1 MELATYCADLAQACV
16 DAGAWAARNGEL
28 VRGEQ
33 EGLLKELRRAARVF
47 RRCSRA
53 AGRKMC
59 AGVFGPSQA
68 GKSYL
73 ISALARDAGRSLL
86 ADFGGTTRDFIS
98 EINPEGGKESTGLVT
113 RFTMT
118 RPADLPA
125 GHPVQ
130 IRLLSETDLVKIIA
144 NAYYADCEHKE
155 APQSDMAA
163 TLKRLRER
171 AHAAAPGAGAPSA
184 DLDALEDL
192 REYLVKDFRAKAR
205 VQELERSYW
214 DQALAL
220 GPTLDLE
227 GRVQLYA
234 LIWDEVEE
242 FTGLLRVLLRALDS
256 LGHAERAFCGLDAL
270 VPRETSIID
279 VATLAGLGG
288 APQTEGTLDVVTPD
302 GVHAALPRAV
312 AAALTAELT
321 IVMREKPAPYFDH
334 TDLLDFPGYRSRYK
348 LDDVRRELKK
358 EGMLKELFLRG
369 KVAYLFQR
377 YCAERELT
385 SMLLCIGPSNQEV
398 QDLPGVIDEWVRT
411 THGERPEDRAGREP
425 SLFFILTKFD
435 MEFEDKKGA
444 PSLESRWDNRLHAS
458 LLDFF
463 GKQHDWPRQWTPERG
478 FDNIFLLRNP
488 NFRFDA
494 VMDYDG
500 DLEKGIRPERRDYVA
515 RLQAAFLQSPLVAA
529 HFRDPARAWDEAMKL
544 NDGGITYIRESLSP
558 LCNPDIKRE
567 QLLQNVRA
575 TRDAVA
581 RRLAAF
587 HRADDREEIRKQKLL
602 LIRTL
607 FFRLGQMEE
616 QQGRLGQ
623 LLHSLTISDADI
635 ADLHP
640 EATRRFLELADERPE
655 AAPAP
660 EPAPLP
666 ELDMDSVDVG
676 AWNPFAGQE
685 KSAPAPD
692 PHADA
697 AATAPA
703 APRDEAAFFA
713 AYVES
718 RWIERL
724 HHLADDPA
732 SQRYFLLPGQ
742 EFSALVSEL
751 STGAARLALREA
763 MAEAFRR
770 ASAYANTSRESIA
783 RKEASIAASI
793 LNGYVDWLGFD
804 PRTHDEKAR
813 TLSLPGAKSTEVF
826 APAPPVPDPPVLA
839 ESRTPWARRWLG
851 DWLNALAALI
861 MGNVDFDGEQTLNVE
876 ENMALGAI
884 LRRLAPEGSDGGG
897 AAAAVPS
904 PSTAGATRP

>member
-1 MELATYCADLAQACV
+1 MELATYCADLAQACA
-16 DAGAWAARNGEL
+16 DAGVWATRNGDL

-33 EGLLKELRRAARVF
+33 EGLLKELRRTARVF

-86 ADFGGTTRDFIS
+86 AVFGDTTKDFIS

-118 RPADLPA
+118 QPTDLPA
-125 GHPVQ
+125 RHPVQ

-155 APQSDMAA
+155 APQSDIEA
-163 TLKRLRER
+163 TLKHLRQR
-171 AHAAAPGAGAPSA
+171 TQTSPGGSPSA

-205 VQELERSYW
+205 VQELEHSYW
-214 DQALAL
+214 DQALTL

-242 FTGLLRVLLRALDS
+242 FTNLLRQLLHALES
-256 LGHAERAFCGLDAL
+256 LGYAERAFLGLDAL
-270 VPRETSIID
+270 IPREASIID
-279 VATLAGLGG
+279 VATLAGLDD
-288 APQTEGTLDVVTPD
+288 AVRAEAEGTLAMVTPA
-302 GVHAALPRAV
+302 GVTTSLPRAV
-312 AAALTAELT
+312 VTALTAELT

-348 LDDVRRELKK
+348 LDDVRRELRKD
-358 EGMLKELFLRG
+358 GMLKELFLRG

-411 THGERPEDRAGREP
+411 THGERPEDRMGRQP

-463 GKQHDWPRQWTPERG
+463 GKQHDWPTRWTPDGG
-478 FDNIFLLRNP
+478 FKNLFLLRNP

-494 VMDYDG
+494 VMNYDG
-500 DLEKGIRPERRDYVA
+500 DQEKDIRPERRDYVT
-515 RLQAAFLQSPLVAA
+515 RLQTAFLQSPLVAT
-529 HFRDPARAWDEAMKL
+529 HFHEPARAWDEAMKL

-575 TRDAVA
+575 TREAVE
-581 RRLAAF
+581 RRLATF
-587 HRADDREEIRKQKLL
+587 YRTDDREEIRKQKLL
-602 LIRTL
+602 LIRNL
-607 FFRLGQMEE
+607 FFRLGQLEE

-640 EATRRFLELADERPE
+640 EATRRFLELADDQPD
-655 AAPAP
+655 ASAPA
-660 EPAPLP
+660 EAAPLP
-666 ELDMDSVDVG
+666 ELDIDSVDVG
-676 AWNPFAGQE
+676 AWNPFADAVKPE
-685 KSAPAPD
+685 TAPPLQ
-692 PHADA
+692 A
-697 AATAPA
+697 AAGNPVA
-703 APRDEAAFFA
+703 ATPVDEAAFFA

-724 HHLADDPA
+724 HNLADDPV
-732 SQRYFLLPGQ
+732 SQRYFLLPAKD
-742 EFSALVSEL
+742 FSALVSEL
-751 STGAARLALREA
+751 STGAARLTLCEA

-783 RKEASIAASI
+783 RKEASIAAGI
-793 LNGYVDWLGFD
+793 LNSYVDWLGLD
-804 PRTHDEKAR
+804 PRSHDEKAR
-813 TLSLPGAKSTEVF
+813 TLSLPGAKSTVVF
-826 APAPPVPDPPVLA
+826 APLPEVPGSPVLA
-839 ESRTPWARRWLG
+839 EERSAWSRRWLG

-884 LRRLAPEGSDGGG
+884 LRRLAPEGTSRQHATAASSD
-897 AAAAVPS
+897 S
-904 PSTAGATRP
+904 PV

>member
-1 MELATYCADLAQACV
+1 MELATYCADLAQACT
-16 DAGAWAARNGEL
+16 DDGAWVTRNGEL

-73 ISALARDAGRSLL
+73 ISALARDAGHSLL
-86 ADFGGTTRDFIS
+86 AVFGNQTKDFIS
-98 EINPEGGKESTGLVT
+98 EINPEGGKDSTGLVT

-118 RPADLPA
+118 QPKDLPPD
-125 GHPVQ
+125 HPVQ

-144 NAYYADCEHKE
+144 NTYYADCEHKE
-155 APQSDMAA
+155 APQSDIGA
-163 TLKRLRER
+163 TLKALKQR
-171 AHAAAPGAGAPSA
+171 AQSLPAGSGSPSA

-220 GPTLDLE
+220 GPVLDLE
-227 GRVQLYA
+227 GRVRLYS
-234 LIWDEVEE
+234 LIWDEVEP
-242 FTGLLRVLLRALDS
+242 FTGLLRQLLKALDS
-256 LGHAERAFCGLDAL
+256 LGYAERAYLPLDAL
-270 VPRETSIID
+270 IPRDTSIID
-279 VATLAGLGG
+279 VATLAGLDDP
-288 APQTEGTLDVVTPD
+288 ARAKAEGSLDVLTPA
-302 GVHAALPRAV
+302 GVHASLPRAV
-312 AAALTAELT
+312 VTALTAELT

-348 LDDVRRELKK
+348 LDDVRRELGK

-411 THGERPEDRAGREP
+411 THGERPEDRVGRPP

-463 GKQHDWPRQWTPERG
+463 GKQHDWPAHWTPERG

-494 VMDYDG
+494 VMEYDG
-500 DLEKGIRPERRDYVA
+500 DQEKGIRPERQDYVA
-515 RLQAAFLQSPLVAA
+515 RLQSAFLQSPLVAA

-558 LCNPDIKRE
+558 LCNPDIKRD
-567 QLLQNVRA
+567 QLLQNVQA
-575 TRDAVA
+575 TREAVE

-587 HRADDREEIRKQKLL
+587 YRTDDREEIRKQKLL
-602 LIRTL
+602 LIHNL
-607 FFRLGQMEE
+607 FNRLGQLET
-616 QQGRLGQ
+616 QQGRVGQ

-635 ADLHP
+635 ADMHP
-640 EATRRFLELADERPE
+640 EATRRFLELADAPPE
-655 AAPAP
+655 AAPPAEG
-660 EPAPLP
+660 EPAP
-666 ELDMDSVDVG
+666 ELDMDTVNVAS
-676 AWNPFAGQE
+676 WNPFAQ
-685 KSAPAPD
+685 AP
-692 PHADA
+692 
-697 AATAPA
+697 APA
-703 APRDEAAFFA
+703 APAQEAPAAASQAAEPADEAAFFA

-724 HHLADDPA
+724 HQLADDAA
-732 SQRYFLLPGQ
+732 SQQYFLLPGK
-742 EFSALVSEL
+742 EFSDLVNEL
-751 STGAARLALREA
+751 STGAARLALRDA

-770 ASAYANTSRESIA
+770 VSAYANTSRESIA
-783 RKEASIAASI
+783 RKEAAIAAGI
-793 LNGYVDWLGFD
+793 LNSYVDWLGLD
-804 PRTHDEKAR
+804 PRKNDEKAR
-813 TLSLPGAKSTEVF
+813 TVALPGSPGAVVF
-826 APAPPVPDPPVLA
+826 
-839 ESRTPWARRWLG
+839 TPEPGVEGTPHLEEARSAWSRRWLG

-884 LRRLAPEGSDGGG
+884 LHRLAPEGAKPD
-897 AAAAVPS
+897 AAA
-904 PSTAGATRP
+904 

>member
-1 MELATYCADLAQACV
+1 MELDVYCADLAEACAE
-16 DAGAWAARNGEL
+16 AGAWVTRNGDL

-33 EGLLKELRRAARVF
+33 EGLQRELRRAARVF

-73 ISALARDAGRSLL
+73 ISALARDAGHSLL
-86 ADFGGTTRDFIS
+86 AVFDDTTKDFIS

-118 RPADLPA
+118 RPTDLPP

-144 NAYYADCEHKE
+144 NTYYADCEHKE
-155 APQSDMAA
+155 APQSDIEA
-163 TLKRLRER
+163 TLKALRQR
-171 AHAAAPGAGAPSA
+171 AQSLPPGSGSPSA

-220 GPTLDLE
+220 GPVLDLE
-227 GRVQLYA
+227 GRVQLYS

-242 FTGLLRVLLRALDS
+242 FTGLLRQLLKALDA
-256 LGHAERAFCGLDAL
+256 LGYAERAFLGLDAL
-270 VPRETSIID
+270 VPRDTSIID
-279 VATLAGLGG
+279 VATLAGLDDPER
-288 APQTEGTLDVVTPD
+288 AKAEGSLDVVTPA
-302 GVHAALPRAV
+302 GTRASLPRAV
-312 AAALTAELT
+312 VTALTAELT

-411 THGERPEDRAGREP
+411 THGERPEDRVGKQP

-463 GKQHDWPRQWTPERG
+463 GKQHDWPVHWTPERG
-478 FDNIFLLRNP
+478 FDNLFLLRNP

-494 VMDYDG
+494 VMEYDG
-500 DLEKGIRPERRDYVA
+500 EQEKGIRPERQDYVA
-515 RLQAAFLQSPLVAA
+515 RLQSAFLQSPLVAA
-529 HFRDPARAWDEAMKL
+529 HFKEPARAWDEAMKL
-544 NDGGITYIRESLSP
+544 NDGGISYIRESLSP
-558 LCNPDIKRE
+558 LCNPDIKRA
-567 QLLQNVRA
+567 QLLQNVQDTRA
-575 TRDAVA
+575 AVE

-587 HRADDREEIRKQKLL
+587 YRTDDREEIRKQKLL
-602 LIRTL
+602 LIRNL
-607 FFRLGQMEE
+607 FN
-616 QQGRLGQ
+616 RLGQ
-623 LLHSLTISDADI
+623 LEAQQGRMGQLLHNLTISDADI
-635 ADLHP
+635 ADMHP
-640 EATRRFLELADERPE
+640 EATRRFLELADAVPE
-655 AAPAP
+655 AAPEAEAAP
-660 EPAPLP
+660 EP
-666 ELDMDSVDVG
+666 ELDLDNINVG
-676 AWNPFAGQE
+676 EWNPFADAGGE
-685 KSAPAPD
+685 TPAAAPAAREAPVAPD
-692 PHADA
+692 A
-697 AATAPA
+697 A

-724 HHLADDPA
+724 HQLADDPA
-732 SQRYFLLPGQ
+732 SQRYFLMPGQ

-751 STGAARLALREA
+751 STGAARLQLRDA
-763 MAEAFRR
+763 MARAFRQ

-783 RKEASIAASI
+783 RKEASIASGI
-793 LNGYVDWLGFD
+793 LNSYVDWLGLD
-804 PRTHDEKAR
+804 PRRNDEKAR
-813 TLSLPGAKSTEVF
+813 TLALPGAKSTVVF
-826 APAPPVPDPPVLA
+826 TPLPAVEEMPKLA
-839 ESRTPWARRWLG
+839 ETRSAWSRRWLG

-876 ENMALGAI
+876 ENMALGGI
-884 LRRLAPEGSDGGG
+884 LRRLSPEAAPDGKAPQG
-897 AAAAVPS
+897 AAPAA
-904 PSTAGATRP
+904 

>member
-1 MELATYCADLAQACV
+1 MELATYCADLAEACT
-16 DAGAWAARNGEL
+16 DAGAWVSRNGEL

-73 ISALARDAGRSLL
+73 ISALARDAGHSLL
-86 ADFGGTTRDFIS
+86 AVFGNATKDFIS

-118 RPADLPA
+118 QPKDLPPD
-125 GHPVQ
+125 HPVQ

-144 NAYYADCEHKE
+144 NTYYADCEHKE
-155 APQSDMAA
+155 APQSDIEA
-163 TLKRLRER
+163 TLKALKQR
-171 AHAAAPGAGAPSA
+171 AQSLPAGSGSPSA

-220 GPTLDLE
+220 GPVLDLE
-227 GRVQLYA
+227 GRVRLYS
-234 LIWDEVEE
+234 LIWDEVAP
-242 FTGLLRVLLRALDS
+242 FTDLLRQLLKALDS
-256 LGHAERAFCGLDAL
+256 LGYAERAYLPLDAL
-270 VPRETSIID
+270 IPRDTSIID
-279 VATLAGLGG
+279 VATLAGLDDPER
-288 APQTEGTLDVVTPD
+288 ARAEGSLDVLTPA
-302 GVHAALPRAV
+302 GVHASLPRAV
-312 AAALTAELT
+312 VTALTAELT

-348 LDDVRRELKK
+348 LDDVRRELGK

-411 THGERPEDRAGREP
+411 THGERPEDRAGRPP

-463 GKQHDWPRQWTPERG
+463 GKQHDWPAHWTPERG

-494 VMDYDG
+494 VMEYDG
-500 DLEKGIRPERRDYVA
+500 DQEKGIRPERQDYVG
-515 RLQAAFLQSPLVAA
+515 RLQSAFLQSPLVAA
-529 HFRDPARAWDEAMKL
+529 HFREPARAWDEAMKL

-558 LCNPDIKRE
+558 LCNPDIKRD
-567 QLLQNVRA
+567 QLLQNVQA
-575 TRDAVA
+575 TREAVE

-587 HRADDREEIRKQKLL
+587 YRTDDREEIRKQKLQ
-602 LIRTL
+602 LIHNL
-607 FFRLGQMEE
+607 FNRLGQLET
-616 QQGRLGQ
+616 QQGRMGQ

-635 ADLHP
+635 ADMHP
-640 EATRRFLELADERPE
+640 EATRRYLELADAEPAD
-655 AAPAP
+655 AAPAGA
-660 EPAPLP
+660 EPLP
-666 ELDMDSVDVG
+666 ELDMDTVNVAS
-676 AWNPFAGQE
+676 WNPFAGTPESAPQAAE
-685 KSAPAPD
+685 APAKSAA
-692 PHADA
+692 
-697 AATAPA
+697 APA
-703 APRDEAAFFA
+703 DEAAFFA

-724 HHLADDPA
+724 HQLADDAA
-732 SQRYFLLPGQ
+732 SQKYFLLPGK
-742 EFSALVSEL
+742 EFSDLVNEL
-751 STGAARLALREA
+751 STGAARLALRDA

-783 RKEASIAASI
+783 RKEAGIAAGI
-793 LNGYVDWLGFD
+793 LNSYVDWLGLD

-813 TLSLPGAKSTEVF
+813 TVALPGSKSAVVF
-826 APAPPVPDPPVLA
+826 PPLPAVEGVPQLGEA
-839 ESRTPWARRWLG
+839 RSAWSRRWLG

-884 LRRLAPEGSDGGG
+884 LRRLGDEAAKAP
-897 AAAAVPS
+897 AAAA
-904 PSTAGATRP
+904 GATA

>member
-1 MELATYCADLAQACV
+1 MELDAYCADLAEACTE
-16 DAGAWAARNGEL
+16 AGAWAARNGEL

-33 EGLLKELRRAARVF
+33 EGLQRELRRAARVF

-53 AGRKMC
+53 ARRKMC

-73 ISALARDAGRSLL
+73 ISALARDAGHSLL
-86 ADFGGTTRDFIS
+86 AVFADTTKDFIS

-118 RPADLPA
+118 RPTDLPP

-144 NAYYADCEHKE
+144 NTYYADCEHKE
-155 APQSDMAA
+155 APQSDIEA
-163 TLKRLRER
+163 TLKRLKQR
-171 AHAAAPGAGAPSA
+171 AQSLPAGSGSPSA

-214 DQALAL
+214 DQALQL
-220 GPTLDLE
+220 GPVLDLE
-227 GRVQLYA
+227 GRVQLYS
-234 LIWDEVEE
+234 LIWDEVEQ
-242 FTGLLRVLLRALDS
+242 FTGLLRQLLKALES
-256 LGHAERAFCGLDAL
+256 LGYAERAFLPPDAL
-270 VPRETSIID
+270 IPRDTSIID
-279 VATLAGLGG
+279 VATLAGLDDP
-288 APQTEGTLDVVTPD
+288 ARAAAEGSLDVATPS
-302 GVHAALPRAV
+302 GVHATLPRALV
-312 AAALTAELT
+312 TALTAELT

-348 LDDVRRELKK
+348 LDDVRRELGK

-411 THGERPEDRAGREP
+411 THGERPEDRVGKQP

-463 GKQHDWPRQWTPERG
+463 GKQHDWPTHWTPERG
-478 FDNIFLLRNP
+478 FDNLFLLRNP

-494 VMDYDG
+494 VMEYEG
-500 DLEKGIRPERRDYVA
+500 EQEKGIRPERQDYVD
-515 RLQAAFLQSPLVAA
+515 RLHSAFLQSPLVAG
-529 HFRDPARAWDEAMKL
+529 HFREPARAWDEAMKL
-544 NDGGITYIRESLSP
+544 NDGGISYIRESLSP

-567 QLLQNVRA
+567 QLLQNVQD
-575 TRDAVA
+575 TREAVA

-587 HRADDREEIRKQKLL
+587 YRTDDREEIRKQKLT
-602 LIRTL
+602 LIRNL
-607 FFRLGQMEE
+607 FNRLGQLEA
-616 QQGRLGQ
+616 QQGRMGQ

-635 ADLHP
+635 ADMHP
-640 EATRRFLELADERPE
+640 EATRRFLELADAPPE
-655 AAPAP
+655 APA
-660 EPAPLP
+660 EAEAEPLP
-666 ELDMDSVDVG
+666 ELDMDNVDVG
-676 AWNPFAGQE
+676 AWNPFADTGAE
-685 KSAPAPD
+685 TPAAGEATGP
-692 PHADA
+692 AQDA
-697 AATAPA
+697 AAKTPA
-703 APRDEAAFFA
+703 ASPADEAAFFA

-724 HHLADDPA
+724 HQLADDPA

-742 EFSALVSEL
+742 DFSALVSEL
-751 STGAARLALREA
+751 STGAARLALRDS
-763 MAEAFRR
+763 MATAFRR

-783 RKEASIAASI
+783 RKEASIASGI
-793 LNGYVDWLGFD
+793 LNSYVDWLGLD
-804 PRTHDEKAR
+804 PRKNDEKAR
-813 TLSLPGAKSTEVF
+813 TLALPGAKSTTVF
-826 APAPPVPDPPVLA
+826 TPLEPVEEMPALA
-839 ESRTPWARRWLG
+839 ETRSAWSRRWLG

-876 ENMALGAI
+876 ENLALGGI
-884 LRRLAPEGSDGGG
+884 LRRLSAE
-897 AAAAVPS
+897 AAAA
-904 PSTAGATRP
+904 ATGPKA

>member
-1 MELATYCADLAQACV
+1 MELDVYCADLAQACT
-16 DAGAWAARNGEL
+16 DAGAWAARNGDL

-33 EGLLKELRRAARVF
+33 EGLQRELRRAARVF

-53 AGRKMC
+53 ARRKMC

-73 ISALARDAGRSLL
+73 ISALARDAGHSLL
-86 ADFGGTTRDFIS
+86 AVFGDATKDFIS

-118 RPADLPA
+118 QPTDLPP

-155 APQSDMAA
+155 APQSDIEA
-163 TLKRLRER
+163 TLKRLKQR
-171 AHAAAPGAGAPSA
+171 AQTLPAGSGSPSA

-220 GPTLDLE
+220 GPVLDLE

-242 FTGLLRVLLRALDS
+242 FTELLRQLLKALDS
-256 LGHAERAFCGLDAL
+256 LGYAERAFLTLDAL
-270 VPRETSIID
+270 IPRDTSIID
-279 VATLAGLGG
+279 VATLAGLGDP
-288 APQTEGTLDVVTPD
+288 ARAQADGTLDVVTPA
-302 GVHAALPRAV
+302 GAHASLPRAV
-312 AAALTAELT
+312 VTALTAELT

-411 THGERPEDRAGREP
+411 THGERPEDRVGKQP

-463 GKQHDWPRQWTPERG
+463 GKQHDWPTHWTPERG
-478 FDNIFLLRNP
+478 FDNLFLLRNP

-494 VMDYDG
+494 VMEYEG
-500 DLEKGIRPERRDYVA
+500 EQEKGIRPERQDYVE
-515 RLQAAFLQSPLVAA
+515 RLHSAFLQSPLVAE
-529 HFRDPARAWDEAMKL
+529 HFKDPARAWDEAMKF
-544 NDGGITYIRESLSP
+544 NDGGITFIRESLSP

-567 QLLQNVRA
+567 QLLQNVQD
-575 TRDAVA
+575 TREAVA

-587 HRADDREEIRKQKLL
+587 YRTDDREEIRKQKLL
-602 LIRTL
+602 LIRNL
-607 FFRLGQMEE
+607 FNRLGQLEA
-616 QQGRLGQ
+616 QQGRMGQ

-635 ADLHP
+635 ADMHP
-640 EATRRFLELADERPE
+640 EATRRFLELADAAPE
-655 AAPAP
+655 AAPQEEAAP
-660 EPAPLP
+660 VTEI
-666 ELDMDSVDVG
+666 DMDSVDVG
-676 AWNPFAGQE
+676 SWNPFAEAPAETPAAAPAAQAA
-685 KSAPAPD
+685 APAPND
-692 PHADA
+692 
-697 AATAPA
+697 APA
-703 APRDEAAFFA
+703 RDEAAFFA
-713 AYVES
+713 AYVEG

-724 HHLADDPA
+724 HQLADDPA
-732 SQRYFLLPGQ
+732 AQRYFLLPGKD
-742 EFSALVSEL
+742 FSDLVNEL
-751 STGAARLALREA
+751 STGATRLALRDA
-763 MAEAFRR
+763 MARSFRR

-783 RKEASIAASI
+783 RKEAGIASGI
-793 LNGYVDWLGFD
+793 LNSYVDWLGLD
-804 PRTHDEKAR
+804 PRKHDEKAR
-813 TLSLPGAKSTEVF
+813 TLALPGAKSTVVF
-826 APAPPVPDPPVLA
+826 TPPPEAGELPKLGEA
-839 ESRTPWARRWLG
+839 RSAWSRRWLG

-876 ENMALGAI
+876 ENLALGGI
-884 LRRLAPEGSDGGG
+884 LRKLSAEAAPGG
-897 AAAAVPS
+897 AAAS
-904 PSTAGATRP
+904 AGAKA

>member
-1 MELATYCADLAQACV
+1 MELATYCADLAQACT
-16 DAGAWAARNGEL
+16 DAGAWVKRNGDL

-73 ISALARDAGRSLL
+73 ISALARDEGRSLL
-86 ADFGGTTRDFIS
+86 ADFGGTTKDFIS

-118 RPADLPA
+118 KPTDLPA

-144 NAYYADCEHKE
+144 NAYYADCEPKE
-155 APQSDMAA
+155 APQSDIEA

-171 AHAAAPGAGAPSA
+171 AQSMPGQGSPSA

-242 FTGLLRVLLRALDS
+242 VTDLLRTLLRALDS
-256 LGHAERAFCGLDAL
+256 LGYAERAFLELDAL
-270 VPRETSIID
+270 IPRDTSIID
-279 VATLAGLGG
+279 VATLAGLGD
-288 APQTEGTLDVVTPD
+288 AAKSESEGSLDVVTPA
-302 GVHAALPRAV
+302 GVHATLSRAV
-312 AAALTAELT
+312 VTALTAELT

-377 YCAERELT
+377 YSAERELT

-411 THGERPEDRAGREP
+411 THGERPEDRVGRQP
-425 SLFFILTKFD
+425 SLFLILTKFD

-463 GKQHDWPRQWTPERG
+463 GKQHDWPTHWTPDRG
-478 FDNIFLLRNP
+478 FNNIFLLRNP

-500 DLEKGIRPERRDYVA
+500 DQEKGVRPERRDYVA
-515 RLQAAFLQSPLVAA
+515 RLQSAFLQSPLVAA
-529 HFRDPARAWDEAMKL
+529 HFREPARAWDEAMKL

-575 TRDAVA
+575 TRDAVE

-587 HRADDREEIRKQKLL
+587 YRTDDREEIRKQKLL

-607 FFRLGQMEE
+607 FHRLGQLEE

-623 LLHSLTISDADI
+623 LLHSLTINDADI
-635 ADLHP
+635 ADMHP
-640 EATRRFLELADERPE
+640 EATRRFLELADAPAE
-655 AAPAP
+655 AAPEA
-660 EPAPLP
+660 EPAELP

-676 AWNPFAGQE
+676 AWNPFAE
-685 KSAPAPD
+685 SAPAE
-692 PHADA
+692 
-697 AATAPA
+697 TAPA
-703 APRDEAAFFA
+703 ARAAAQPGAPAQAAPADEAAFFA
-713 AYVES
+713 GYVEG

-724 HHLADDPA
+724 HTLADDPA
-732 SQRYFLLPGQ
+732 AQRYFLLPDKD
-742 EFSALVSEL
+742 FSALVSEL
-751 STGAARLALREA
+751 STGAARLALRDA
-763 MAEAFRR
+763 MAEAFRK

-783 RKEASIAASI
+783 RKEASIAAGI
-793 LNGYVDWLGFD
+793 LNSYVDWLGLD
-804 PRTHDEKAR
+804 PRSHDEKAR
-813 TLSLPGAKSTEVF
+813 TLALPGAKATEVF
-826 APAPPVPDPPVLA
+826 APLPEVTGQPELTENRQAW
-839 ESRTPWARRWLG
+839 SRRWLG

-884 LRRLAPEGSDGGG
+884 LRRLAPEAAGKD
-897 AAAAVPS
+897 AAAAPAQ
-904 PSTAGATRP
+904 AGVSA

>member
-1 MELATYCADLAQACV
+1 MELATYCADLAQACT
-16 DAGAWAARNGEL
+16 DAGAWVSRNGEL

-73 ISALARDAGRSLL
+73 ISALARDAGHSLL
-86 ADFGGTTRDFIS
+86 AVFGNQTKDFIS

-118 RPADLPA
+118 QPKDLPPD
-125 GHPVQ
+125 HPVQ

-144 NAYYADCEHKE
+144 NTYYADCEHKE
-155 APQSDMAA
+155 APQSDIEA
-163 TLKRLRER
+163 TLKALKQR
-171 AHAAAPGAGAPSA
+171 AQSLPAGSGSPSA

-205 VQELERSYW
+205 VQELERSFW

-220 GPTLDLE
+220 GPVLDLE
-227 GRVQLYA
+227 GRVRLYS
-234 LIWDEVEE
+234 LIWDEVAP
-242 FTGLLRVLLRALDS
+242 FTDLLRQLLKALDS
-256 LGHAERAFCGLDAL
+256 LGYAERAYLPLDAL
-270 VPRETSIID
+270 IPRDTSIID
-279 VATLAGLGG
+279 VATLAGLDDPER
-288 APQTEGTLDVVTPD
+288 ARAEGSLDVLTPA
-302 GVHAALPRAV
+302 GVHASLPRAV
-312 AAALTAELT
+312 VTALTAELT

-348 LDDVRRELKK
+348 LDDVRRELGK

-411 THGERPEDRAGREP
+411 THGERPEDRAGRPP

-463 GKQHDWPRQWTPERG
+463 GKQHDWPAHWTPERG

-494 VMDYDG
+494 VMEYDG
-500 DLEKGIRPERRDYVA
+500 DQEKGIRPERQDYVA
-515 RLQAAFLQSPLVAA
+515 RLQSAFLQSPLVAA
-529 HFRDPARAWDEAMKL
+529 HFREPARAWDEAMKL

-558 LCNPDIKRE
+558 LCSPDIKRD
-567 QLLQNVRA
+567 QLLQNVQA
-575 TRDAVA
+575 TREAVE

-587 HRADDREEIRKQKLL
+587 YRTDDREEIRKQKLQ
-602 LIRTL
+602 LIHNL
-607 FFRLGQMEE
+607 FNRLGQLET
-616 QQGRLGQ
+616 QQGRMGQ

-635 ADLHP
+635 ADMHP
-640 EATRRFLELADERPE
+640 EATRRFLELADAEPAD
-655 AAPAP
+655 AAPA
-660 EPAPLP
+660 EAGPLP
-666 ELDMDSVDVG
+666 ELDMDTVNVAS
-676 AWNPFAGQE
+676 WNPFAGTPE
-685 KSAPAPD
+685 SAPLASEAPAKSA
-692 PHADA
+692 A
-697 AATAPA
+697 AAAPA
-703 APRDEAAFFA
+703 DEAAFFA

-724 HHLADDPA
+724 HQLADDAA
-732 SQRYFLLPGQ
+732 SQKYFLLPGK
-742 EFSALVSEL
+742 EFSDLVNEL
-751 STGAARLALREA
+751 STGAARLALRDA

-783 RKEASIAASI
+783 RKEAGIAAGI
-793 LNGYVDWLGFD
+793 LNSYVDWLGLD

-813 TLSLPGAKSTEVF
+813 TVALPGSASAVVF
-826 APAPPVPDPPVLA
+826 PPQPAV
-839 ESRTPWARRWLG
+839 EGTPQLGEARSAWSRRWLG

-884 LRRLAPEGSDGGG
+884 LRRLGDEAAKAT
-897 AAAAVPS
+897 AAA
-904 PSTAGATRP
+904 TA

>member
-1 MELATYCADLAQACV
+1 MELATYCADLAQACN

-33 EGLLKELRRAARVF
+33 EGLAKELRRAARVF

-53 AGRKMC
+53 ASRKMC

-73 ISALARDAGRSLL
+73 ISALARDAGHSLL
-86 ADFGGTTRDFIS
+86 AVFGEESKDFIS

-118 RPADLPA
+118 RPTDLPP

-130 IRLLSETDLVKIIA
+130 IRLLSETDIVKILA

-155 APQSDMAA
+155 APQSDIEA
-163 TLKRLRER
+163 TLKALRQR
-171 AHAAAPGAGAPSA
+171 AQSLPQGSGSPSA

-220 GPTLDLE
+220 GPLLDLE
-227 GRVQLYA
+227 GRVQLYG

-242 FTGLLRVLLRALDS
+242 FTALLRLLLRALDA
-256 LGHAERAFCGLDAL
+256 LGHAERAFLGLDAL
-270 VPRETSIID
+270 TPRDTSIID
-279 VATLAGLGG
+279 VTTLAGLDD
-288 APQTEGTLDVVTPD
+288 AAKAQAEGSLDVVTPA
-302 GVHAALPRAV
+302 GKNASLPRAV
-312 AAALTAELT
+312 VTALTAELT
-321 IVMREKPAPYFDH
+321 IVMREQPAPYFEH

-348 LDDVRRELKK
+348 LDDLRRELKK

-411 THGERPEDRAGREP
+411 THGERPEDRQGRQP
-425 SLFFILTKFD
+425 SLFFVLTKFD

-463 GKQHDWPRQWTPERG
+463 GKQHDWPTHWTPNSG
-478 FDNIFLLRNP
+478 FNNIFLLRNP

-494 VMDYDG
+494 VMEYAG
-500 DLEKGIRPERRDYVA
+500 DQEKGIRAERGDYVN

-529 HFRDPARAWDEAMKL
+529 HFRDPSRAWDEAMKL
-544 NDGGITYIRESLSP
+544 NDGGISYIRESLSP

-567 QLLQNVRA
+567 QLLQNVQA
-575 TRDAVA
+575 TREAVA
-581 RRLAAF
+581 RRLSAF
-587 HRADDREEIRKQKLL
+587 YRTDDREEIRKQKLL
-602 LIRTL
+602 LIRNL
-607 FFRLGQMEE
+607 FSRLGKLEE

-623 LLHSLTISDADI
+623 LLRRLTISDADI
-635 ADLHP
+635 ADFHP
-640 EATRRFLELADERPE
+640 EATRRFLEQASE
-655 AAPAP
+655 AP
-660 EPAPLP
+660 EPAAAAEAEPLP
-666 ELDMDSVDVG
+666 ELDLDSVDVG
-676 AWNPFAGQE
+676 AWNPFAADAPETPAQPAVAASE
-685 KSAPAPD
+685 PAAPAPL
-692 PHADA
+692 
-697 AATAPA
+697 
-703 APRDEAAFFA
+703 DEAAFFA

-724 HHLADDPA
+724 HQLADDPL
-732 SQRYFLLPGQ
+732 SQRYFFLPGQ
-742 EFSALVSEL
+742 DFSALVSEL
-751 STGAARLALREA
+751 STGAARLALRDR
-763 MAEAFRR
+763 MAEGFRL

-783 RKEASIAASI
+783 RKEASIASGI
-793 LNGYVDWLGFD
+793 LNSYVDWLGLD
-804 PRTHDEKAR
+804 PRSHDEKAR
-813 TLSLPGAKSTEVF
+813 TLALPGAKNTVVF
-826 APAPPVPDPPVLA
+826 TPPPEAARPPVLA
-839 ESRTPWARRWLG
+839 ESRSAWGRRWLG

-876 ENMALGAI
+876 ENLALGSI
-884 LRRLAPEGSDGGG
+884 LRRLAPEAASAK
-897 AAAAVPS
+897 AAAS
-904 PSTAGATRP
+904 GQGASA